1 MSFAGAIL
9 DVDGVLVDSPHE
21 RAWRDTL
28 RELMDGDWS
37 DIRRRT
43 SYAPERFTHEVYQ
56 HEVAGKPRMSG
67 ARAALEHFGV
77 PDVDEMAGPYA
88 ERKQRRIIELI
99 AAGEFTA
106 FPDALRLVLR
116 LRAAGITIAT
126 ASSSKNAALFLRAI
140 RLDTFA
146 ADEGLDHG
154 FVSPGTTLLDFV
166 DADISGRDFA
176 RGKPDP
182 EIFLTAA
189 AALGIAPLA
198 CFVVEDAVAGIAAAV
213 AGGMEA
219 LGVARGGEEA
229 QLAAAGAD
237 LVVTTLDQVDV
248 SRLPEGRLAAAPPPA
263 VEGPVSRSARTAP

>member
-1 MSFAGAIL
+1 MSFEGAIL

-28 RELMDGDWS
+28 RELMDGDWR

-43 SYAPERFTHEVYQ
+43 SYAPERFTHELYQ

-77 PDVDEMAGPYA
+77 PDVEELAGQYA
-88 ERKQRRIIELI
+88 ERKQRRIVEL
-99 AAGEFTA
+99 AAADEFTA

-116 LRAAGITIAT
+116 LRAAGIAIAT

-140 RLDTFA
+140 RL
-146 ADEGLDHG
+146 GSS
-154 FVSPGTTLLDFV
+154 SPGLTLLDFV

-182 EIFLTAA
+182 EIFLAAA
-189 AALGIAPLA
+189 AALGIAPRA

-213 AGGMEA
+213 AGGMA
-219 LGVARGGEEA
+219 AVGVARGGEEA
-229 QLAAAGAD
+229 ELAAAGAD
-237 LVVTTLDQVDV
+237 LVVTTLDQFDV
-248 SRLPEGRLAAAPPPA
+248 SRLAAAPPPE

>member
-28 RELMDGDWS
+28 RELMDGDWR

-77 PDVDEMAGPYA
+77 PDVEELAGPYA
-88 ERKQRRIIELI
+88 ERKQQRIVELA

-116 LRAAGITIAT
+116 LRAAGIAIAT

-140 RLDTFA
+140 RL
-146 ADEGLDHG
+146 GSS
-154 FVSPGTTLLDFV
+154 SPGLTLLDFV

-182 EIFLTAA
+182 EIFLAAA
-189 AALGIAPLA
+189 AALGIAPRA

-213 AGGMEA
+213 AGGMAA

-229 QLAAAGAD
+229 ELAAAGAD

-248 SRLPEGRLAAAPPPA
+248 SRLAAAPP
-263 VEGPVSRSARTAP
+263 PVSRSARPAP

>member
-37 DIRRRT
+37 HIRRRT
-43 SYAPERFTHEVYQ
+43 GYAPERFTHELYQ
-56 HEVAGKPRMSG
+56 HKVAGKPRMSG

-77 PDVDEMAGPYA
+77 PDVEELAGPYA
-88 ERKQRRIIELI
+88 ERKQQRIVELA

-116 LRAAGITIAT
+116 LRAAGIPIAT
-126 ASSSKNAALFLRAI
+126 ASSSKNAALFLSAI

-146 ADEGLDHG
+146 DDHG
-154 FVSPGTTLLDFV
+154 FVAPGQTLLDFV

-176 RGKPDP
+176 RGKPAPD
-182 EIFLTAA
+182 IFLAAA
-189 AALGIAPLA
+189 AALGVAPRA

-213 AGGMEA
+213 AGGMA
-219 LGVARGGEEA
+219 AVGVARGGEEA

-248 SRLPEGRLAAAPPPA
+248 SRLPHGRPAAAPPP
-263 VEGPVSRSARTAP
+263 VSQSARTAP